1 MFFKPWESIE
11 ASLSHAL
18 ENGIMGVS
26 EAMLAIRLGT
36 NEERSWC
43 LFLYSYIFF
52 AIFIFLRW
60 IKTNQAN
67 QRWRMEKCDNDQV
80 QFHSWSIW
88 DFSKA
93 AIHFQKSASLPAH
106 SPVHFP
112 QHLLLLV
119 HFTSCIYCVFVYFLN
134 CCMHQLY

>member
-18 ENGIMGVS
+18 ENWIMGVS
-26 EAMLAIRLGT
+26 EAMLAICLGT

-43 LFLYSYIFF
+43 LFLNSYIFF

-80 QFHSWSIW
+80 FSFRAEVSEIFLKQLSI
-88 DFSKA
+88 SK
-93 AIHFQKSASLPAH
+93 S
-106 SPVHFP
+106 
-112 QHLLLLV
+112 QHLFQLIVLSIFHNICFCLTILQIV
-119 HFTSCIYCVFVYFLN
+119 YTVSLCIF
-134 CCMHQLY
+134 